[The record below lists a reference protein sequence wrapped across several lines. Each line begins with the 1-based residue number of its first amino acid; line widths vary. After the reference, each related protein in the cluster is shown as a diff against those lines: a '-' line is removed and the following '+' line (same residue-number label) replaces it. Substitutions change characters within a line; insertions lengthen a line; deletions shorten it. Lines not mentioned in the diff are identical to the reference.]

1 VGSEH
6 AGRQSGIESLSARCR
21 RAPRHARFHAWSTL
35 SASDP
40 QISAEASDLAE
51 LKPAPAG
58 LAPALLAEL
67 IRRVVEAAKPDRI
80 IRFGSAAGSERGP
93 DSDLDLLVI
102 KSGVEHLRRLAEAI
116 YLNLSGIGSR

>member
-1 VGSEH
+1 MPSRPEARPLSRMEHPERIGS
-6 AGRQSGIESLSARCR
+6 ADIGRG
-21 RAPRHARFHAWSTL
+21 
-35 SASDP
+35 
-40 QISAEASDLAE
+40 ASDLAE

-116 YLNLSGIGSR
+116 YLNLSGIESR